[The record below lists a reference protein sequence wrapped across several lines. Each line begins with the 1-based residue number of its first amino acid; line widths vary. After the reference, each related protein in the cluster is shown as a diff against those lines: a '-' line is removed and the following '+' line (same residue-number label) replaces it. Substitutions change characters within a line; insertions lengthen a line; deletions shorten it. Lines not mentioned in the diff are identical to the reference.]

1 MVKVLE
7 NVFGGIIC
15 SFAVIKFVAILK
27 PDVCLIAGREEH
39 KYGVPKFLLH
49 MLKNNSA
56 AENCTGA
63 RHSQVVNL
71 SIFYNI

>member
-27 PDVCLIAGREEH
+27 PDVCLISGRRNTNMASPNFC
-39 KYGVPKFLLH
+39 YT
-49 MLKNNSA
+49 
-56 AENCTGA
+56 C
-63 RHSQVVNL
+63 
-71 SIFYNI
+71 